1 MSEGVNGREEDT
13 GTATLVYPSSE
24 APEFTHFS
32 MDYPAGWRTQVTP
45 GFLALVIDPKAING
59 FHANIGIGA
68 VHIPI
73 ETTLEMASK
82 AALDEAVD
90 NFRDFSVTREEPSS
104 IGGQP
109 AAMRLQ
115 SFYAEE
121 IGQLVGQLQ
130 LLFFAPDP
138 SPDEG
143 QTETRQLF
151 RIHATCLA
159 DSINDY
165 AWTFVNAARS
175 FRFLDQGGDSHDP
188 EHEISHP
195 L

>member
-1 MSEGVNGREEDT
+1 MSDNTNGREAGSEV
-13 GTATLVYPSSE
+13 ATLVYPSND
-24 APEFTHFS
+24 APEFHHFS
-32 MDYPAGWRTQVTP
+32 IEYPAGWRTQVTT
-45 GFLALVIDPKAING
+45 GFLALVIDPKAIKG

-68 VHIPI
+68 VHIPR
-73 ETTLEMASK
+73 ETTLEMASE
-82 AALDEAVD
+82 AALDEAVKS
-90 NFRDFSVTREEPSS
+90 FRDFSITREEPSE

-121 IGQLVGQLQ
+121 IEQRVGQLQ
-130 LLFFAPDP
+130 LLFFAPETAQNESQP
-138 SPDEG
+138 K
-143 QTETRQLF
+143 TRQLF

-165 AWTFVNAARS
+165 ALTFVNAARS
-175 FRFLDQGGDSHDP
+175 FRFLDTGSGSQNP
-188 EHEISHP
+188 EHEISQP